1 MNFGRKLEAE
11 SANVLE
17 IKDVT
22 KKFGGITSLDNVNIV
37 LGEQTIHGLIGPNG
51 AGKTTLFAVLSGE
64 LHPDNGDI
72 YFFGKSIKGLSTP
85 KRARLGIGRTFQ
97 RLELFKGMTVSEHI
111 LISLRGRDSNW
122 GNFSLYQIL
131 TEPTSNYPASSKR
144 TFVESK
150 FHFFRQFSRGAP
162 NSNESEKINSLLN
175 SLNLS
180 EVADRQVESLPLG
193 HGRLVEM
200 ARALALSPQVLL
212 LDEPSSG
219 LDSLEAQVLSN
230 AIKAVVETYRCS
242 VIIVEH
248 DIKFVEELASAVT
261 VLDAGKIVAT
271 GETKTVLRSDKV
283 RAIYSGIST

>member
-1 MNFGRKLEAE
+1 ME
-11 SANVLE
+11 SVNVLE
-17 IKDVT
+17 IKGVT
-22 KKFGGITSLDNVNIV
+22 KKFGGLTSLDNVNIV

-51 AGKTTLFAVLSGE
+51 AGKTTLFSILSGE
-64 LHPDNGDI
+64 LRPDNGDI
-72 YFFGKSIKGLSTP
+72 YFLGRSIKGLSPP

-97 RLELFKGMTVSEHI
+97 RLELFKGMTVSEHV
-111 LISLRGRDSNW
+111 LISLRCRDSNW
-122 GNFSLYQIL
+122 GNFSLDQIS
-131 TEPTSNYPASSKR
+131 TEPIINLTTSSMR
-144 TFVESK
+144 TFVISK

-162 NSNESEKINSLLN
+162 SPNESEKIKSLLM

-219 LDSLEAQVLSN
+219 LDSLETQVLSN

-248 DIKFVEELASAVT
+248 DIKFVERLASVVT
-261 VLDAGKIVAT
+261 VLDAGKIVAS
-271 GETKTVLRSDKV
+271 GETKTVLRSEKV